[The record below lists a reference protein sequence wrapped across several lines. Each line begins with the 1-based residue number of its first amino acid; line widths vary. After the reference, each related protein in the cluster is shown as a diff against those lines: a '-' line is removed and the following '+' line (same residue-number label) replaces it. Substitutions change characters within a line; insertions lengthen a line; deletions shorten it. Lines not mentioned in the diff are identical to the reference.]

1 MGRQVLRIFR
11 NANFDAVIHFAA
23 VAYVGESVAEPLRYY
38 DNITS
43 NTVTLLKTMTATG
56 VNRLIYSRC
65 ARGFFSHVTTRHHT
79 SPGPPTRLRHTG
91 RPATSRRPGGPCS
104 HRVGLRSFGWYIYT
118 LGGTISQSDR

>member
-65 ARGFFSHVTTRHHT
+65 ARGFSHVTSRH
-79 SPGPPTRLRHTG
+79 P
-91 RPATSRRPGGPCS
+91 RRPSASVAPG
-104 HRVGLRSFGWYIYT
+104 RSPNCG
-118 LGGTISQSDR
+118 

>member
-1 MGRQVLRIFR
+1 MRPFRDARTIVARTEGCTYAAKVWDSSLVQAPFSVAPCHALAFRFAIFLRCGTQVLRIFR
-11 NANFDAVIHFAA
+11 AGNFDAVIHFAA

-65 ARGFFSHVTTRHHT
+65 SLASAMMF
-79 SPGPPTRLRHTG
+79 PT
-91 RPATSRRPGGPCS
+91 
-104 HRVGLRSFGWYIYT
+104 
-118 LGGTISQSDR
+118 

>member
-1 MGRQVLRIFR
+1 MGRGWGRQVLRIFR

-65 ARGFFSHVTTRHHT
+65 ARGFFSHVTTRH
-79 SPGPPTRLRHTG
+79 PG
-91 RPATSRRPGGPCS
+91 RPPASVTQDDLRLVDGREG
-104 HRVGLRSFGWYIYT
+104 RVRTEWV
-118 LGGTISQSDR
+118 